1 MAEIERA
8 AVDTSAIKGI
18 PIIWIM
24 GKAEIFVLYLS
35 FRGKVIV
42 YKLCDKVFYK
52 NRIWELGLFWG
63 AACLT
68 ENVCFHFYFCWYF
81 FHIVM
86 DEIDTKCDTIVFEIK
101 SQLT

>member
-1 MAEIERA
+1 MADIERA

-52 NRIWELGLFWG
+52 NRI
-63 AACLT
+63 
-68 ENVCFHFYFCWYF
+68 
-81 FHIVM
+81 
-86 DEIDTKCDTIVFEIK
+86 
-101 SQLT
+101 